1 MIRIVHCSIYEG
13 CQASAPSVRSI
24 STIRAEHQHEQCG
37 ASTRQLKGER
47 EKAITGIVYR
57 KVSLIRKLFLSLPAI
72 TMYKIIASLYRF
84 NTRGSNR
91 SIPYFAT
98 LTNLLALFILC
109 LFIIIGLLNM
119 QSVLKFWHTGSKGGD
134 YLIGAVIVV
143 PLYLLMFR
151 MFPERKMKEQEALL
165 TKKEYQLGLFS
176 YVFLVIILMI
186 TLFVISK

>member
-1 MIRIVHCSIYEG
+1 MSGVKPQHHWCG
-13 CQASAPSVRSI
+13 ALAPLVRSLNTMAKQGKRRLLLVLYYTFPI
-24 STIRAEHQHEQCG
+24 
-37 ASTRQLKGER
+37 
-47 EKAITGIVYR
+47 
-57 KVSLIRKLFLSLPAI
+57 I

-84 NTRGSNR
+84 NMRGSNR

-98 LTNLLALFILC
+98 LTNLLALFTLC
-109 LFIIIGLLNM
+109 FFIIIVLLNM
-119 QSVLKFWHTGSKGGD
+119 QSILKFWHTGSKGGD

-186 TLFVISK
+186 ALFVISK

>member
-1 MIRIVHCSIYEG
+1 MVLALQLTMRREWKT
-13 CQASAPSVRSI
+13 AWTT
-24 STIRAEHQHEQCG
+24 TINV
-37 ASTRQLKGER
+37 
-47 EKAITGIVYR
+47 AIAKPFTIN
-57 KVSLIRKLFLSLPAI
+57 IKLFLSLPAI

-84 NTRGSNR
+84 NMRGANR

-98 LTNLLALFILC
+98 LTNLLALFTLC
-109 LFIIIGLLNM
+109 FFIIIGLLNM

-186 TLFVISK
+186 ALFVISK

>member
-1 MIRIVHCSIYEG
+1 M
-13 CQASAPSVRSI
+13 
-24 STIRAEHQHEQCG
+24 
-37 ASTRQLKGER
+37 
-47 EKAITGIVYR
+47 KAITGIVYR
-57 KVSLIRKLFLSLPAI
+57 EVSLIRKQFLSLPAI

-84 NTRGSNR
+84 NMRGANR

-143 PLYLLMFR
+143 PY
-151 MFPERKMKEQEALL
+151 
-165 TKKEYQLGLFS
+165 TS
-176 YVFLVIILMI
+176 
-186 TLFVISK
+186 

>member
-1 MIRIVHCSIYEG
+1 M
-13 CQASAPSVRSI
+13 
-24 STIRAEHQHEQCG
+24 
-37 ASTRQLKGER
+37 
-47 EKAITGIVYR
+47 KAITGIVYR
-57 KVSLIRKLFLSLPAI
+57 KVSLIRKQFLSLPAI

-84 NTRGSNR
+84 NMRGANR

-176 YVFLVIILMI
+176 YAFLVIILMI

>member
-1 MIRIVHCSIYEG
+1 MIYTHLKYILIVFC
-13 CQASAPSVRSI
+13 ASI
-24 STIRAEHQHEQCG
+24 SI
-37 ASTRQLKGER
+37 
-47 EKAITGIVYR
+47 IYIY
-57 KVSLIRKLFLSLPAI
+57 LSQFYNYTFPII

-84 NTRGSNR
+84 NMRGSNR

-98 LTNLLALFILC
+98 LTNLLALFTLC
-109 LFIIIGLLNM
+109 FFIIIALLNM

-176 YVFLVIILMI
+176 YVFLVII
-186 TLFVISK
+186 ISVPLKLGRVKY

>member
-1 MIRIVHCSIYEG
+1 MFRIVHCLIYEG
-13 CQASAPSVRSI
+13 CQASAPLVRSI

-57 KVSLIRKLFLSLPAI
+57 EVSLIRKLFLSLSAI

-84 NTRGSNR
+84 NMRGSNR

-98 LTNLLALFILC
+98 LTNLLALFTLC
-109 LFIIIGLLNM
+109 FFIIIGLLNM

-186 TLFVISK
+186 TLFVII

>member
-1 MIRIVHCSIYEG
+1 MSGVKPQHHWCG
-13 CQASAPSVRSI
+13 VSARVVRSLN
-24 STIRAEHQHEQCG
+24 TMAK
-37 ASTRQLKGER
+37 KGENDCCLYY
-47 EKAITGIVYR
+47 ITPFPV
-57 KVSLIRKLFLSLPAI
+57 I

-84 NTRGSNR
+84 NMRGANR

-109 LFIIIGLLNM
+109 FFIIIVLLNM

-176 YVFLVIILMI
+176 YAFLVIILMI
-186 TLFVISK
+186 VLFVII

>member
-1 MIRIVHCSIYEG
+1 M
-13 CQASAPSVRSI
+13 
-24 STIRAEHQHEQCG
+24 
-37 ASTRQLKGER
+37 
-47 EKAITGIVYR
+47 KAITGIVYR
-57 KVSLIRKLFLSLPAI
+57 EVSLIRKQFLSLPAI

-84 NTRGSNR
+84 NMRGSNR

-98 LTNLLALFILC
+98 LTNLLALFTLC
-109 LFIIIGLLNM
+109 FFIIIALLNM